1 MDNVVQ
7 NETARGFI
15 AALRTLEQDH
25 DCEPMIELF
34 TGDAQ
39 LSRLDRPGAQGD
51 ARQFWTE
58 YRRSFGEIGTTFTH
72 ATEGGAG
79 VALEW
84 TSQGSTS
91 DGRGVDYA
99 GVTILDLDGQ
109 QVTGLRTYYDSAA
122 FLTGP
127 ARGGPAGGEQ
137 VEAGQAEAG
146 QVEAGHT
153 AADSGFEPL
162 PDREAAQGDR

>member
-1 MDNVVQ
+1 MRKEAEDDMDNAVQ

-15 AALRTLEQDH
+15 AALRTLEQDR
-25 DCEPMIELF
+25 DCEPMVELF
-34 TGDAQ
+34 ADDAQ
-39 LSRLDRPGAQGD
+39 LSRLDRPGARGD

-58 YRRSFGEIGTTFTH
+58 YRRSFGEISTTVTH
-72 ATEGGAG
+72 ATEGSAS

-84 TSQGSTS
+84 TSRGSTS

-99 GVTILDLDGQ
+99 GVSILDIDGSQ
-109 QVTGLRTYYDSAA
+109 ITGLRTYYDSAA

-127 ARGGPAGGEQ
+127 APGGRAGGE
-137 VEAGQAEAG
+137 

-153 AADSGFEPL
+153 AADSGFEPVE
-162 PDREAAQGDR
+162 DRAAAQGDR